1 VGTSWARAGRQGC
14 VSARPEWGSSLP
26 GRPGWRVWTQ
36 APGLSGARARGRKEK
51 DSASGPAGPQAA
63 PFQMQ
68 PDGVLTPLSPGDLC
82 AVHIPTPGT
91 SWGQAGTTHPP
102 VQPACPLGPAGP
114 GSRPRAGGADG
125 GGGRRGVLWPVGR
138 AVRGHLGG
146 VHELLV
152 RNVKSLQPELNAVSA
167 SRAHHYVSFL
177 HLCGHLW
184 VVHRRLFFSSQ
195 TGRLPGRQN
204 GAPQALCLQ
213 WVTGMS
219 VLPRQRGAGWSTVG
233 IRLFLKMIR
242 HWSFALPSQREQQGD
257 GTVF

>member
-1 VGTSWARAGRQGC
+1 MGTSWARAGRQGC

-125 GGGRRGVLWPVGR
+125 GGGRRGVHWNSTR
-138 AVRGHLGG
+138 AEMEPSFYSTGILFCSVIFVNNFAFGPEVDHQLKERFANMKEGNVPPLHPALSRSACAPGARDPLGSVCG
-146 VHELLV
+146 
-152 RNVKSLQPELNAVSA
+152 
-167 SRAHHYVSFL
+167 SRTD
-177 HLCGHLW
+177 
-184 VVHRRLFFSSQ
+184 RRAW
-195 TGRLPGRQN
+195 GP
-204 GAPQALCLQ
+204 C
-213 WVTGMS
+213 
-219 VLPRQRGAGWSTVG
+219 
-233 IRLFLKMIR
+233 KC
-242 HWSFALPSQREQQGD
+242 
-257 GTVF
+257 

>member
-1 VGTSWARAGRQGC
+1 MCRHFITMEVH
-14 VSARPEWGSSLP
+14 LP
-26 GRPGWRVWTQ
+26 MPIVVIKR
-36 APGLSGARARGRKEK
+36 SGVRDQNCWLK
-51 DSASGPAGPQAA
+51 
-63 PFQMQ
+63 
-68 PDGVLTPLSPGDLC
+68 PL
-82 AVHIPTPGT
+82 A
-91 SWGQAGTTHPP
+91 
-102 VQPACPLGPAGP
+102 
-114 GSRPRAGGADG
+114 
-125 GGGRRGVLWPVGR
+125 VLWPVGR